1 MKPAL
6 VVFALSLLCTTPASA
21 ADSRGQCV
29 FPKTIK
35 TTTGR
40 LAFKRPI
47 YIFASPK
54 RASAKKRLTT
64 FESFTVGA
72 ETKDGYVQ
80 LIATP
85 GWESPP
91 NPEAGKVVGWARV
104 ADFEF
109 QALRNC
115 H

>member
-1 MKPAL
+1 MKSAL
-6 VVFALSLLCTTPASA
+6 FALTLSILCASPSYA
-21 ADSRGQCV
+21 EDHRGQCV
-29 FPKTIK
+29 FPKTVQTK
-35 TTTGR
+35 TGR

-47 YIFASPK
+47 DIFASPK
-54 RASAKKRLTT
+54 SSSAKKRLTT
-64 FESFTVGA
+64 FESFKIGA
-72 ETKDGYVQ
+72 ETQDGYIQ

-85 GWESPP
+85 GGASQP
-91 NPEAGKVVGWARV
+91 NKDAGKIVGWSRV